1 VKRTALALTLSLAL
15 LFSAVAE
22 TSFVSLASA
31 NWLWPL
37 PDPTPEITVQTPKN
51 GTRYF
56 QNSIPLTLTT
66 TVPFESDITITYK
79 LDNQATVQ
87 ISSSSADGSEYS
99 AMLTS
104 LSEGWHTLN
113 VMAYGE
119 NTDGK
124 SGADT
129 ASITFLVD
137 VVPPEVTILSPQN
150 ETYTSFDV
158 SLNFTLSEEA
168 DWIGYSLDGEALV
181 TVSGNT
187 TLVGL
192 SIGLHNVTVYAND
205 TVGRMGNSA
214 TVTFNIT
221 QEPEELPASEPEPFP
236 TTLVLTVSGASLAI
250 VIGISLL
257 VYLKKRKPKAD
268 ARSAMIKWLQHPH
281 DHWAIR

>member
-1 VKRTALALTLSLAL
+1 
-15 LFSAVAE
+15 
-22 TSFVSLASA
+22 
-31 NWLWPL
+31 
-37 PDPTPEITVQTPKN
+37 
-51 GTRYF
+51 
-56 QNSIPLTLTT
+56 
-66 TVPFESDITITYK
+66 
-79 LDNQATVQ
+79 
-87 ISSSSADGSEYS
+87 
-99 AMLTS
+99 MLTS

-168 DWIGYSLDGEALV
+168 DWIGFSLDGQALV
-181 TVSGNT
+181 TISGNT

-192 SIGLHNVTVYAND
+192 SEGLHKVTVYAND

>member
-1 VKRTALALTLSLAL
+1 MERKALAVFLLSAL
-15 LFSAVAE
+15 IFSAVGAA
-22 TSFVSLASA
+22 SFVNLASA

-51 GTRYF
+51 ETRYF
-56 QNSIPLTLTT
+56 QDQIPLTLTT
-66 TVPFESDITITYK
+66 TVPFESDITITYQ
-79 LDNQATVQ
+79 LDHQASIQ
-87 ISSSSADGSEYS
+87 MASSSIDGSEYS
-99 AMLTS
+99 TVLTS
-104 LSEGWHTLN
+104 LSEGWHTLK
-113 VMAYGE
+113 VVAYGE

-124 SGADT
+124 SGADS

-137 VVPPEVTILSPQN
+137 AVPPEVTILSPQN

-168 DWIGYSLDGEALV
+168 DWIGFSLDGQALV
-181 TVSGNT
+181 TISGNT

-192 SIGLHNVTVYAND
+192 SEGLHKVTVYAND

-268 ARSAMIKWLQHPH
+268 ARSAMIKWL
-281 DHWAIR
+281 